1 MAAAVDKRAFF
12 LRVAAPEDEDEVFA
26 LFGQAADDGVGKGFP
41 AQCGVGVGLAG
52 TDGED
57 GVEQEDALFCPVL
70 QAAVVRDA
78 ETGDVV
84 GKFFVDVLQ

>member
-1 MAAAVDKRAFF
+1 MRRGEDEVAAAVDERAFF

-52 TDGED
+52 ADSED
-57 GVEQEDALFCPVL
+57 GVE
-70 QAAVVRDA
+70 
-78 ETGDVV
+78 
-84 GKFFVDVLQ
+84 